1 LDAAILPAKVKQ
13 QYIKTYQALI
23 AKLDTI
29 QVPVDYNT
37 SDPNNIAT
45 IVKEQAQMYINV
57 LSAPEPDNSDELRRQ
72 MVDHC
77 RRWDQV
83 YGYDARALYPELTEV
98 WDRYG
103 Y

>member
-1 LDAAILPAKVKQ
+1 
-13 QYIKTYQALI
+13 
-23 AKLDTI
+23 
-29 QVPVDYNT
+29 
-37 SDPNNIAT
+37 
-45 IVKEQAQMYINV
+45 